1 MKKNQKSLREKKRN
15 NNVYTTTRQDML
27 DMFFSFHSCRC
38 HFSYK
43 FFFSVYGILWNFI
56 FLLFFSNSFV
66 IIFVNDDDDDDDDE
80 VDLLRK
86 SLTKK
91 KFCE

>member
-1 MKKNQKSLREKKRN
+1 M
-15 NNVYTTTRQDML
+15 YTTTTQDKTRQDML

-66 IIFVNDDDDDDDDE
+66 IIFVNDDDDDDDDDE

-91 KFCE
+91 ICE